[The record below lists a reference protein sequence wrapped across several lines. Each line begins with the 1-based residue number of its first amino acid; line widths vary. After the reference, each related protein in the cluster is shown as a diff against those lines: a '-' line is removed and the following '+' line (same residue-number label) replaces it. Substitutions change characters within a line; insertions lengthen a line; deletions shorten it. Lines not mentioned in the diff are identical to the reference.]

1 MNTLFVLTGPTGVG
15 KTDLS
20 LTIAQKLN
28 SPIINAD
35 SRQIYRQL
43 PIGTAAPTP
52 QQQAMVKHY
61 FVGTLNLEEYYSA
74 AEYEQDVILLLP
86 TLFTQSPNI
95 LLTGGS
101 MMYIDAVCNGID
113 DIPTIDDTT
122 RRTLK
127 QQYETGGLDF
137 LREKL
142 KDLDPIYYGKVD
154 LNNPRRIIHALEIC
168 HMTGRPYSSFLTSQT
183 KPRPFRIVRIG
194 LNRPREELFGRINQR
209 VLQMIDM
216 GFENEARKVYSLRSL
231 NSLNTVGYKEMFK
244 FFDGEWDFD
253 TAIQKMQRNTRI
265 YAKKQLTWYKKDP
278 EMTWFN
284 PDDTQ
289 AILSFV
295 DLRRSKP

>member
-35 SRQIYRQL
+35 SRQIYRHL

-74 AEYEQDVILLLP
+74 AEYEQDVIHLLP

-127 QQYETGGLDF
+127 QQYENGGLDF

-216 GFENEARKVYSLRSL
+216 GFENEARKVYPLRSL

>member
-1 MNTLFVLTGPTGVG
+1 
-15 KTDLS
+15 
-20 LTIAQKLN
+20 
-28 SPIINAD
+28 
-35 SRQIYRQL
+35 
-43 PIGTAAPTP
+43 
-52 QQQAMVKHY
+52 MVKHY

-74 AEYEQDVILLLP
+74 AEYEQDVIHLLP

-127 QQYETGGLDF
+127 QQYENGGLDF

-216 GFENEARKVYSLRSL
+216 GFENEARKVYPLRSL